1 VSHLSGAG
9 LTRKHET
16 RLERQVRDKHSSLLQ
31 TFITCRRKRFYN
43 IGPWEDVRIVVDG
56 SGPQDGHWGHG
67 PEGLDLVDVIDGLLV
82 GVQQVDLGHAKILKW
97 NRTY

>member
-1 VSHLSGAG
+1 LTLVGSG
-9 LTRKHET
+9 LIHKHWT
-16 RLERQVRDKHSSLLQ
+16 RLERLASDKCSSLLQ
-31 TFITCRRKRFYN
+31 KVVNYGRKKFYN
-43 IGPWEDVRIVVDG
+43 IGPWKDVGIVVDG

-82 GVQQVDLGHAKILKW
+82 GVQQVDLGHAKILEW